1 MRATRFLILIFAVLS
16 ACKTSQVTSSRT
28 EPYREDLSGLRMD
41 LSTGEETAKEDTTQI
56 AVEQVTPEGHI
67 KSELDSINKIIIE
80 KNRRQK
86 FVDGYT
92 IQIYT
97 GIDREAAALVRQKA
111 NELELDIEPVI
122 EYIQPNYK
130 VKVGQYLNRLKAH
143 EVYEALKIEF
153 PLALLIPERIE
164 VDYD

>member
-1 MRATRFLILIFAVLS
+1 MRTTRFLILILGILS

-28 EPYREDLSGLRMD
+28 EPYKEDLSGLRLD
-41 LSTGEETAKEDTTQI
+41 LSTEDKQGEVSGTEVIENK
-56 AVEQVTPEGHI
+56 VNPEGHI
-67 KSELDSINKIIIE
+67 KAELDSINKIIIE
-80 KNRRQK
+80 KNRQQK
-86 FVDGYT
+86 YVDGYT

-97 GIDREAAALVRQKA
+97 GIDREAAALIRQKA
-111 NELELDIEPVI
+111 NELELDIDPII

-130 VKVGQYLNRLKAH
+130 VKVGQYLNRLRAH
-143 EVYEALKIEF
+143 EVYEFLKKEF